1 VPSAGS
7 TRDFQTHL
15 VQALLTRLKPA
26 YASFEAKSVDSYFE
40 LIVHLSAD
48 HPHLIQ
54 RTLEVV
60 LELLDDFAL
69 SKLESDS
76 PEQLGHVQKL
86 LGFLGTVF
94 ASAVAVPASQQ
105 HSFGAAEALFRPGR
119 TSHPDRLERSASRNR
134 APQVHEAIA
143 ESREEGKDDP
153 EREDTEE
160 EDEEEDLI
168 SFGEEDDEEEVGRE
182 WTFFRVCRSKDFEE
196 ATLELVVS
204 KKKEAWRVEQSKH
217 RDLRI

>member
-1 VPSAGS
+1 MPSAGS
-7 TRDFQTHL
+7 TGDFQTQL

-26 YASFEAKSVDSYFE
+26 YATFEAKSVDSYFE

-60 LELLDDFAL
+60 LELLDESAL
-69 SKLESDS
+69 SKPASDS

-119 TSHPDRLERSASRNR
+119 TSHPDRRERSASRNR
-134 APQVHEAIA
+134 APQVHEAIV

-160 EDEEEDLI
+160 EEEEDLI
-168 SFGEEDDEEEVGRE
+168 SFGEEDDEEEVG
-182 WTFFRVCRSKDFEE
+182 WKWMFLS
-196 ATLELVVS
+196 EL
-204 KKKEAWRVEQSKH
+204 
-217 RDLRI
+217 